1 MKYFTPDMFVRLNS
15 GDNAVARRAE
25 SEWEK
30 AAARYRT
37 CFRRIAPELPEELRR
52 FCTEL
57 DPHDAEIIGLTK
69 RGAPSPRRRSAELF
83 ARQRNKLLILTY
95 SLAEKP
101 TMEMPLESSVFYNE
115 QPIWLYDE
123 IAVVRPGVFS
133 HEILISNGYVYRF
146 VFKEFEYD
154 EFQIVH
160 PVRERTRATA

>member
-1 MKYFTPDMFVRLNS
+1 M
-15 GDNAVARRAE
+15 
-25 SEWEK
+25 
-30 AAARYRT
+30 
-37 CFRRIAPELPEELRR
+37 
-52 FCTEL
+52 
-57 DPHDAEIIGLTK
+57 
-69 RGAPSPRRRSAELF
+69 
-83 ARQRNKLLILTY
+83 
-95 SLAEKP
+95 AEKP

-154 EFQIVH
+154 ELQIVH